1 LARAGSPPAGRV
13 KCQRTR
19 PDRRWND
26 QVAERFDRGTLI
38 VQTSS
43 MRFLCCHLIAACLAA
58 ANPVAAETGPC
69 STPAH
74 RIFDFWLGEWQV
86 QRPDGTIAGINRIE
100 VKHDGCVLRE
110 QYTGSGGYSGESL
123 NIYDPARGVWH
134 QTWVDSS
141 GLLLLLEGGM
151 RGGSMILEGQTIGD
165 DGESIRQRITWTP
178 NADGT
183 IRQLWESTDAEGQW
197 GTVFDGLYSRTP

>member
-1 LARAGSPPAGRV
+1 
-13 KCQRTR
+13 
-19 PDRRWND
+19 
-26 QVAERFDRGTLI
+26 
-38 VQTSS
+38 
-43 MRFLCCHLIAACLAA
+43 
-58 ANPVAAETGPC
+58 
-69 STPAH
+69 
-74 RIFDFWLGEWQV
+74 V

-178 NADGT
+178 NADGSV
-183 IRQLWESTDAEGQW
+183 RQLWESTDAEGQW
-197 GTVFDGLYSRTP
+197 GTVFDGRYTRLRQ